1 MSRNMGYRVDNLV
14 IGWGPF
20 DSMDKIDGILR
31 GLPFIETSCNSAS
44 FIYDGHMRQSFTD
57 INGKRFMGRVE
68 FIDEHY
74 VPNLGLQILQGR
86 NVRQD
91 GEVLVN
97 EELVRQIGWVDSP
110 IGQKLMEANYEWGTV
125 VGVLKNY
132 VAQSAY
138 QPQVPVALVNN
149 LERRWEANKRNLILK
164 EPFTENLSKI
174 TALMKETFP
183 TEDIQFRSARQ
194 EVDNQYQEVRRFRNT
209 VVVASVAILVIVLMG
224 LLGFVNDEVQ
234 RRSKEIAIRKVN
246 GAKSWDIVNLLNQNI
261 FWIALPSIFIGI
273 VLAYVVGNKWLEQF
287 TDQISLSA
295 WHFLLLLLLIS
306 LLIVGSV
313 TGKSWHIADENPV
326 NSIKMNSD
334 DLICKNDETILL
346 YHSDIDSRTRK

>member
-1 MSRNMGYRVDNLV
+1 MLFRS
-14 IGWGPF
+14 
-20 DSMDKIDGILR
+20 
-31 GLPFIETSCNSAS
+31 
-44 FIYDGHMRQSFTD
+44 
-57 INGKRFMGRVE
+57 
-68 FIDEHY
+68 
-74 VPNLGLQILQGR
+74 
-86 NVRQD
+86 
-91 GEVLVN
+91 
-97 EELVRQIGWVDSP
+97 
-110 IGQKLMEANYEWGTV
+110 
-125 VGVLKNY
+125 
-132 VAQSAY
+132 
-138 QPQVPVALVNN
+138 
-149 LERRWEANKRNLILK
+149 
-164 EPFTENLSKI
+164 
-174 TALMKETFP
+174 
-183 TEDIQFRSARQ
+183 RSARQ

-326 NSIKMNSD
+326 NSIKN
-334 DLICKNDETILL
+334 E
-346 YHSDIDSRTRK
+346 

>member
-1 MSRNMGYRVDNLV
+1 M
-14 IGWGPF
+14 
-20 DSMDKIDGILR
+20 
-31 GLPFIETSCNSAS
+31 
-44 FIYDGHMRQSFTD
+44 
-57 INGKRFMGRVE
+57 
-68 FIDEHY
+68 
-74 VPNLGLQILQGR
+74 
-86 NVRQD
+86 
-91 GEVLVN
+91 
-97 EELVRQIGWVDSP
+97 
-110 IGQKLMEANYEWGTV
+110 
-125 VGVLKNY
+125 
-132 VAQSAY
+132 AQSAY

-273 VLAYVVGNKWLEQF
+273 VLAYVVETNGWSNLPIKLV
-287 TDQISLSA
+287 SA
-295 WHFLLLLLLIS
+295 HGIFF
-306 LLIVGSV
+306 
-313 TGKSWHIADENPV
+313 
-326 NSIKMNSD
+326 
-334 DLICKNDETILL
+334 CFF
-346 YHSDIDSRTRK
+346 Y

>member
-1 MSRNMGYRVDNLV
+1 
-14 IGWGPF
+14 
-20 DSMDKIDGILR
+20 
-31 GLPFIETSCNSAS
+31 
-44 FIYDGHMRQSFTD
+44 
-57 INGKRFMGRVE
+57 
-68 FIDEHY
+68 
-74 VPNLGLQILQGR
+74 
-86 NVRQD
+86 
-91 GEVLVN
+91 
-97 EELVRQIGWVDSP
+97 
-110 IGQKLMEANYEWGTV
+110 MEANYEWGTV

-194 EVDNQYQEVRRFRNT
+194 EVDNQYQEVHRFRNT

-326 NSIKMNSD
+326 NSIKN
-334 DLICKNDETILL
+334 E
-346 YHSDIDSRTRK
+346 

>member
-1 MSRNMGYRVDNLV
+1 
-14 IGWGPF
+14 
-20 DSMDKIDGILR
+20 
-31 GLPFIETSCNSAS
+31 
-44 FIYDGHMRQSFTD
+44 
-57 INGKRFMGRVE
+57 
-68 FIDEHY
+68 
-74 VPNLGLQILQGR
+74 
-86 NVRQD
+86 
-91 GEVLVN
+91 
-97 EELVRQIGWVDSP
+97 
-110 IGQKLMEANYEWGTV
+110 MEANYEWGTV

-273 VLAYVVGNKWLEQF
+273 VLAYCFWIEGLEQF

-326 NSIKMNSD
+326 NSIKN
-334 DLICKNDETILL
+334 E
-346 YHSDIDSRTRK
+346 

>member
-1 MSRNMGYRVDNLV
+1 M
-14 IGWGPF
+14 
-20 DSMDKIDGILR
+20 
-31 GLPFIETSCNSAS
+31 
-44 FIYDGHMRQSFTD
+44 
-57 INGKRFMGRVE
+57 
-68 FIDEHY
+68 
-74 VPNLGLQILQGR
+74 
-86 NVRQD
+86 
-91 GEVLVN
+91 
-97 EELVRQIGWVDSP
+97 
-110 IGQKLMEANYEWGTV
+110 
-125 VGVLKNY
+125 
-132 VAQSAY
+132 
-138 QPQVPVALVNN
+138 
-149 LERRWEANKRNLILK
+149 K

-194 EVDNQYQEVRRFRNT
+194 EVDNQYQEVHRFRNT

-326 NSIKMNSD
+326 NSIKN
-334 DLICKNDETILL
+334 E
-346 YHSDIDSRTRK
+346 